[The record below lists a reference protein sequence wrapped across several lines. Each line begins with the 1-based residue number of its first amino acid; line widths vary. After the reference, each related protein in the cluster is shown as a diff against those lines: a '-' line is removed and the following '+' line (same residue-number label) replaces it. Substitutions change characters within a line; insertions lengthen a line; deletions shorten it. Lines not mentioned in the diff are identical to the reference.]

1 MTFICYRCKRRS
13 HVTQEYHAYDNREFC
28 SDKCFEGYYNTI
40 SFRVDVDPPKV
51 FAPDAED

>member
-13 HVTQEYHAYDNREFC
+13 HVTQEYHAYENREFC
-28 SDKCFEGYYNTI
+28 SDRCFEGYYNTI